1 MHINM
6 KIIAIITGLLII
18 SIIMGCEEVININ
31 LKNVEPRLV
40 IEGVISDQ
48 PEQSWFAISKTTNYF
63 EPNDF
68 PMISGAFITVADDI
82 GHVDTFTEVRPGIYF
97 APDLIGQ
104 IGRTYNASVTID
116 SVIYTATSY
125 IPEPI
130 IIDSVRT
137 EYQEGGGF
145 GSEEEEGYRLYV
157 NFTDPPDVSN
167 FGRLK
172 ITVNDSLLPDYYLY
186 DDDFTDGNPIE
197 YNYFNQVFQ
206 IGDSLMIE
214 YISMDSV
221 VYDYFRTLVS
231 VVAYEEGNGIDP
243 VAPANPLSNWN
254 NDALGYFG
262 AFSVNSRTLI
272 VRESR

>member
-1 MHINM
+1 MPINS
-6 KIIAIITGLLII
+6 KTIAILTGILIMPL
-18 SIIMGCEEVININ
+18 IMGCEEVININ

-48 PEQSWFAISKTTNYF
+48 AGQSWFAVSKTTDYF

-68 PMISGAFITVADDI
+68 PMISGAFITVTDNI
-82 GHVDTFTEVRPGIYF
+82 GHVDTFTEIQQGIYW
-97 APDLIGQ
+97 APELIGQ
-104 IGRTYNASVTID
+104 IGRAYYASVTVD
-116 SVIYTATSY
+116 SITYTATSY

-145 GSEEEEGYRLYV
+145 GSEEDEGYRLYV
-157 NFTDPPDVSN
+157 NFTDPPGVSN
-167 FGRLK
+167 FGRLR

-206 IGDSLMIE
+206 VGDSLTIE
-214 YISMDSV
+214 YITMDSV

-231 VVAYEEGNGIDP
+231 VVAYEEGNENDP
-243 VAPANPLSNWN
+243 LAPANPLSNWN

-262 AFSVNSRTLI
+262 AFSVNSRTLR
-272 VRESR
+272 VTESR